1 MPHKDQRYLSA
12 PPGQSEK
19 LPLPH
24 PDHPAQH
31 KRRTVRYRLQAVHY
45 PWTSPVQKGSVPHR
59 PTFGSDIYKYIDYP
73 INEATPNIVREATD
87 AITMWETRIKV
98 DSINVEI
105 NETNIKIKVE
115 WDLKDSN
122 ANGYT
127 EITL

>member
-1 MPHKDQRYLSA
+1 
-12 PPGQSEK
+12 
-19 LPLPH
+19 
-24 PDHPAQH
+24 
-31 KRRTVRYRLQAVHY
+31 
-45 PWTSPVQKGSVPHR
+45 
-59 PTFGSDIYKYIDYP
+59 
-73 INEATPNIVREATD
+73 
-87 AITMWETRIKV
+87 MWETRIKV